1 MDLQIADIRTF
12 ADNIARGNND
22 RRLCRWRQG
31 KTNES
36 GIQLIFRHCLLQPG
50 NGDIRTNLDV
60 ARSKTID
67 KVESVPEIFF
77 VSWTKGLINS
87 MSVDAWANCG
97 IIFFILLIISLYFFI
112 FSHVVV
118 LKKTGFIAG
127 LLFLMFTILTNVFAM
142 QQKDAL
148 LNRDS
153 AIVMNPSVTIRST
166 PNDSGT
172 TLFILHEGSKVTI
185 KDNSMKE
192 WKEIRLEDGKVG
204 WLPASSIE
212 II

>member
-1 MDLQIADIRTF
+1 
-12 ADNIARGNND
+12 
-22 RRLCRWRQG
+22 
-31 KTNES
+31 
-36 GIQLIFRHCLLQPG
+36 
-50 NGDIRTNLDV
+50 
-60 ARSKTID
+60 
-67 KVESVPEIFF
+67 
-77 VSWTKGLINS
+77 
-87 MSVDAWANCG
+87 
-97 IIFFILLIISLYFFI
+97 
-112 FSHVVV
+112 
-118 LKKTGFIAG
+118 
-127 LLFLMFTILTNVFAM
+127 M

-204 WLPASSIE
+204 WLSASSIE